1 MAALFLLATIA
12 MLWMCIL
19 AIMVPIWQSYRVHAI
34 IMAEHH
40 EAVTRAARSAHVK
53 HGDVF
58 ARLDD
63 NINSPD

>member
-1 MAALFLLATIA
+1 MTTLFLLATIA

-19 AIMVPIWQSYRVHAI
+19 AIMVPIWQSYRTYDI
-34 IMAEHH
+34 IAAEHH
-40 EAVTRAARSAHVK
+40 EAVRTAHAK
-53 HGDVF
+53 YGDVF